1 MDVHGTVADGVEA
14 APRSAEPAP
23 AAGRLSGLPDWL
35 YLLRE
40 FHDFYRGLSSGGS
53 ELIRAHQRRVRAR
66 LTAIQLDDAA
76 VTLPEPCALPV
87 TGHLRR
93 ALDRGKL
100 EGGASFVRAIEAVAP
115 TLAWRYGYER
125 MPRGLARKFGFAE
138 FAGPTGPVVTD
149 RVILGIVL
157 FAPGCIYPAHAH
169 DGITESY
176 VCLSG
181 AMSEN
186 DQGVFMP
193 GSLILNAPGKAHR
206 ITVSD
211 REPCLLAWAWEGPP
225 DLLGSQKMRF
235 TRRAPG

>member
-1 MDVHGTVADGVEA
+1 VAPGGPVTA
-14 APRSAEPAP
+14 ASDPDAR
-23 AAGRLSGLPDWL
+23 AGGLHDQPDWL

-40 FHDFYRGLSSGGS
+40 FHDHYRELSSGGS
-53 ELIRAHQRRVRAR
+53 EAIRGHQRRVRAHV
-66 LTAIQLDDAA
+66 AA
-76 VTLPEPCALPV
+76 LIRDGAAFAPPAPAALPV
-87 TGHLRR
+87 TAHLRR

-100 EGGASFVRAIEAVAP
+100 ERGASFVRAIEAVAP
-115 TLAWRYGYER
+115 ALLWQYGYER

-138 FAGPTGPVVTD
+138 FAGPNGPVVTR

-157 FAPGCIYPAHAH
+157 FAPSCIYPAHAH

-186 DQGVFMP
+186 DQGVYMP
-193 GSLILNAPGKAHR
+193 GSLILNAPGKSHR

-225 DLLGSQKMRF
+225 ERLGGQKMTF
-235 TRRAPG
+235 SRRRSA